1 MKFFSL
7 ILFIIG
13 GVLQA
18 QEKSH
23 LKYPV
28 ISETKGIVVLSQ
40 GGKVEKIKKSEVLHE
55 KAHLVLK
62 AGAQVRIDISEK
74 TSLVLLQ
81 SSEIDI
87 PLIDWED
94 GKVGEVDLIH
104 GVIRVSTEEATPL
117 VYATPVS
124 RDSYSKGDF
133 LLSYDSHMG
142 RASMEVFR
150 GVLNFRGL
158 ENEVSARVGPG
169 ETASFQSTKENGVPS
184 FDILLKGRKVARGNL
199 SNVSKVPEKQFLR
212 DEKSSLLHKTG
223 VKTTAKKRPLQSD
236 QICENPNAKLNDC
249 VWTCEGL
256 PKKMPKQAAS
266 CEDPQLKGVYCLR
279 RRCDANGEWSDAYK
293 MSTSEGKCQL
303 KPVISACD
311 Y

>member
-1 MKFFSL
+1 MKIFFL
-7 ILFIIG
+7 ILFIA

-28 ISETKGIVVLSQ
+28 ISDSKGVVVLSKD
-40 GGKVEKIKKSEVLHE
+40 GKVEKIKKSEVLHE

-81 SSEIDI
+81 NSEIDI

-94 GKVGEVDLIH
+94 GKVGAVDLIQ

-117 VYATPVS
+117 VYSTPVS
-124 RDSYSKGDF
+124 RDSYSNGDF
-133 LLSYDSHMG
+133 LLSYDSHMA
-142 RASMEVFR
+142 RASIEVFR

-158 ENEVSARVGPG
+158 ENEVSARIGPG
-169 ETASFQSTKENGVPS
+169 ETASFQATKENGVPS

-199 SNVSKVPEKQFLR
+199 SRVSKVPEKQLLQ
-212 DEKSSLLHKTG
+212 DEKASLLQKP
-223 VKTTAKKRPLQSD
+223 VLKTTAKKISLQTD
-236 QICENPNAKLNDC
+236 QICENPNAKLNEC

-256 PKKMPKQAAS
+256 PKKLPKQVAS

-279 RRCDANGEWSDAYK
+279 RRCDANGEWSDPYK

-303 KPVISACD
+303 KPVIGACD